1 MEKKMQLIIICI
13 IYTIALTLLGSIAVK
28 NFFNMREKN
37 DPLRRQYFFATL
49 IFLCILIISFI
60 AILLKLKRDIFIG
73 DGASSGAF
81 IGYSDTTGYGL
92 LGFII
97 LIIIGI
103 AAIVLFDRFFLKR
116 RSKTEQEYR
125 IRRKLAVA
133 TVIILIGIIAALRL
147 IW

>member
-73 DGASSGAF
+73 DGAGS
-81 IGYSDTTGYGL
+81 
-92 LGFII
+92 
-97 LIIIGI
+97 
-103 AAIVLFDRFFLKR
+103 
-116 RSKTEQEYR
+116 
-125 IRRKLAVA
+125 
-133 TVIILIGIIAALRL
+133 GIIAALRL

>member
-1 MEKKMQLIIICI
+1 MQLIIICI

-73 DGASSGAF
+73 DGAGSGVF

-97 LIIIGI
+97 
-103 AAIVLFDRFFLKR
+103 
-116 RSKTEQEYR
+116 
-125 IRRKLAVA
+125 
-133 TVIILIGIIAALRL
+133 
-147 IW
+147 